1 MQEHQ
6 EYLSDIDRY
15 ILNHKDIPLSS
26 QEPAF
31 DHLLR
36 YLQPFKKI
44 DASLNM
50 LEVGTGMGWGPT
62 IAKKRGLRF
71 RGLEISPVLAEA
83 AREYGR
89 QQGYEPDIVVGNVEN
104 ADLGENVYDVVIANS
119 VFEHVEYWR
128 QGLERVYRAL
138 KPGGA
143 LFFESTNKFAVISGE
158 YAPLPFYGA
167 LPDPLRYRFRKMLHG
182 ADIMKNG
189 IDFHQFNYPLLRR
202 TFGEIGF
209 RQCYDRV
216 ELVDPAQVGSQLRRQ
231 VLALCKQSG
240 VLKSVVLTFFE
251 ATTFVCLK

>member
-167 LPDPLRYRFRKMLHG
+167 LPEPAPVQVPEDAARSGHHEKRHRFSPVQLSAVKADVWRDWFSSVLRPSGISRSGAGRKPVAETSAGSMQTKWSIEKRG
-182 ADIMKNG
+182 ADI
-189 IDFHQFNYPLLRR
+189 F
-202 TFGEIGF
+202 
-209 RQCYDRV
+209 
-216 ELVDPAQVGSQLRRQ
+216 
-231 VLALCKQSG
+231 
-240 VLKSVVLTFFE
+240 
-251 ATTFVCLK
+251 